1 MIKRLISGPIAL
13 LASIVIATIL
23 LPVGF
28 IYTIGKY
35 AKECKINPFLTM
47 LKNFGLSI
55 LFVISYLCMRVAV
68 AIDILGNVIA
78 GEFLEDFI
86 TSKEDT
92 LFSKPDITI
101 SSSTGALEVEG
112 ELNKTGNWF
121 SKILSKVLGEDN
133 HAILSY
139 IHYLE
144 SKKLDDRI
152 KNLTREELIELG
164 ELLQNRSSKG
174 QSF

>member
-112 ELNKTGNWF
+112 ELNETGTWF

-164 ELLQNRSSKG
+164 ELLQKRSSKG

>member
-1 MIKRLISGPIAL
+1 MVKKIISGPIAL
-13 LASIVIATIL
+13 LASLILSIIL

-28 IYTIGKY
+28 LYTIGKY
-35 AKECKINPFLTM
+35 AKECKVNPILTM

-55 LFVISYLCMRVAV
+55 LLVISYLCMRVAV
-68 AIDILGNVIA
+68 AIDRLGNVVA

-112 ELNKTGNWF
+112 ELNKTGTWF

-139 IHYLE
+139 AHYLE
-144 SKKLDDRI
+144 SKKLDNRI
-152 KNLTREELIELG
+152 ENLTREELIELVKNLKN
-164 ELLQNRSSKG
+164 EK
-174 QSF
+174 

>member
-13 LASIVIATIL
+13 LASMIIATIL

-35 AKECKINPFLTM
+35 AKECKVNPFLTM

-86 TSKEDT
+86 TSKEYT

-139 IHYLE
+139 AHYLE
-144 SKKLDDRI
+144 SKKLDARI
-152 KNLTREELIELG
+152 ENLTREELIELVKNLKT
-164 ELLQNRSSKG
+164 EN
-174 QSF
+174 

>member
-13 LASIVIATIL
+13 LASLILSIIL

-28 IYTIGKY
+28 LYTVGKY
-35 AKECKINPFLTM
+35 IKERKVNPILTM

-55 LFVISYLCMRVAV
+55 LLVISYLCMRVAV
-68 AIDILGNVIA
+68 AIDKLGNVVA

-92 LFSKPDITI
+92 LFSDPNTTI

-112 ELNKTGNWF
+112 ELNETGLWF

-139 IHYLE
+139 AHYLE
-144 SKKLDDRI
+144 SKKLDNRI
-152 KNLTREELIELG
+152 ENLTREELIELVKNLKT
-164 ELLQNRSSKG
+164 EN
-174 QSF
+174 

>member
-1 MIKRLISGPIAL
+1 MIKKLISGPIAL
-13 LASIVIATIL
+13 LASLILSIIL

-28 IYTIGKY
+28 LYTIGKY
-35 AKECKINPFLTM
+35 AKECKVNPILTM

-55 LFVISYLCMRVAV
+55 LLVISYLCMRVAV

-139 IHYLE
+139 AHYLE

-152 KNLTREELIELG
+152 ESLTREELIELVKNLKN
-164 ELLQNRSSKG
+164 EN
-174 QSF
+174 

>member
-1 MIKRLISGPIAL
+1 MIKKIISGPIAL
-13 LASIVIATIL
+13 LASLILSIIL

-28 IYTIGKY
+28 LYTIGKY
-35 AKECKINPFLTM
+35 AKECKVNPILTM

-55 LFVISYLCMRVAV
+55 LLVISYLCMRVAV

-121 SKILSKVLGEDN
+121 SNLLSRAIGEDN

-139 IHYLE
+139 AHQLE
-144 SKKLDDRI
+144 SDKLNDRI
-152 KNLTREELIELG
+152 ENLTREELIELVKNLKT
-164 ELLQNRSSKG
+164 EK
-174 QSF
+174 

>member
-1 MIKRLISGPIAL
+1 MIKKIISGPIAL
-13 LASIVIATIL
+13 LTSLILSIIL

-28 IYTIGKY
+28 LYTIGKY
-35 AKECKINPFLTM
+35 AKECKVNPILTM

-55 LFVISYLCMRVAV
+55 LLVISYLCMRVAV
-68 AIDILGNVIA
+68 AIDRLGNVIA

-92 LFSKPDITI
+92 LFSDPNTTI

-112 ELNKTGNWF
+112 ELNETGIWF
-121 SKILSKVLGEDN
+121 SNLLSKAIGEDN

-139 IHYLE
+139 AHHLE

-152 KNLTREELIELG
+152 ENLTREELIELVKTLKT
-164 ELLQNRSSKG
+164 EK
-174 QSF
+174 

>member
-1 MIKRLISGPIAL
+1 MIKKIISGPIAL
-13 LASIVIATIL
+13 LASLILSIIL

-28 IYTIGKY
+28 LYTIGKY
-35 AKECKINPFLTM
+35 AKECKVNPILTM

-55 LFVISYLCMRVAV
+55 LLVISYLCMRVAV

-112 ELNKTGNWF
+112 ELNETGIWF
-121 SKILSKVLGEDN
+121 SNLLSRAIGEDN

-139 IHYLE
+139 AHQLE
-144 SKKLDDRI
+144 SDKLNDRI
-152 KNLTREELIELG
+152 ENLTREELIELVKNLKT
-164 ELLQNRSSKG
+164 EK
-174 QSF
+174 

>member
-13 LASIVIATIL
+13 LASMIIATIL

-35 AKECKINPFLTM
+35 AKECKVNPFLTM

-112 ELNKTGNWF
+112 ELNKTGTWF

-139 IHYLE
+139 VHYLE

-152 KNLTREELIELG
+152 ENLTREELIELVKNLKN
-164 ELLQNRSSKG
+164 EN
-174 QSF
+174 

>member
-1 MIKRLISGPIAL
+1 MVKKIISGPIAL
-13 LASIVIATIL
+13 LASLILSIIL

-28 IYTIGKY
+28 LYTIGKY
-35 AKECKINPFLTM
+35 AKECKVNPILTM

-55 LFVISYLCMRVAV
+55 LLVISYLCMRVAV
-68 AIDILGNVIA
+68 AIDRLGNVVA

-86 TSKEDT
+86 TSKENT
-92 LFSKPDITI
+92 LFSDPNTTI

-112 ELNKTGNWF
+112 ELNKTGTWF
-121 SKILSKVLGEDN
+121 SKILSKILGEDN

-139 IHYLE
+139 AHHLE

-152 KNLTREELIELG
+152 ENLTREELIELVKTLKT
-164 ELLQNRSSKG
+164 EK
-174 QSF
+174 

>member
-1 MIKRLISGPIAL
+1 MVKKIISGPIAL
-13 LASIVIATIL
+13 LASLILSIIL

-28 IYTIGKY
+28 LYTIGKY
-35 AKECKINPFLTM
+35 AKECKVNPILTM

-55 LFVISYLCMRVAV
+55 LLVISYLCMRVAV
-68 AIDILGNVIA
+68 AIDRLGNVVA

-86 TSKEDT
+86 TSKENT
-92 LFSKPDITI
+92 LFSDPNTTI

-112 ELNKTGNWF
+112 ELNKTGTWF
-121 SKILSKVLGEDN
+121 SKILSKILGEDN

-139 IHYLE
+139 AHYLE

-152 KNLTREELIELG
+152 ENLTREELIELVKTLKT
-164 ELLQNRSSKG
+164 EK
-174 QSF
+174 

>member
-1 MIKRLISGPIAL
+1 MVKKIISGPIAL
-13 LASIVIATIL
+13 LASLILSIIL

-28 IYTIGKY
+28 LYTIGKY
-35 AKECKINPFLTM
+35 AKECKVNPILTM

-55 LFVISYLCMRVAV
+55 LLVISYLCMRVAV
-68 AIDILGNVIA
+68 AIDRLGNVVA

-86 TSKEDT
+86 TSKENT
-92 LFSKPDITI
+92 LFSDPNTTI

-112 ELNKTGNWF
+112 ELNKTGTWF

-139 IHYLE
+139 AHYLE

-152 KNLTREELIELG
+152 ENLTREELIELVKNLKN
-164 ELLQNRSSKG
+164 EN
-174 QSF
+174 